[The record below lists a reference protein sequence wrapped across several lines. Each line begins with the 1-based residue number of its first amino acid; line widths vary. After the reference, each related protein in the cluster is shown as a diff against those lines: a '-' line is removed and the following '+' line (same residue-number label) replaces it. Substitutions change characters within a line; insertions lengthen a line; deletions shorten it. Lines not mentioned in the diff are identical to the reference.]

1 MHVYIH
7 IEVKE
12 QTCAFHSASKGQHNE
27 NKKKLFLFVTF
38 YTLELEFINGLF
50 IGMRSFP
57 RIVAILFIFQTL
69 ILCDINLIVGCMI
82 CQLFCEYIKFLY
94 LINILYVITLVN
106 FK

>member
-27 NKKKLFLFVTF
+27 NKKKKLFLFVTF
-38 YTLELEFINGLF
+38 YTLEFEFINGLF

-57 RIVAILFIFQTL
+57 RIVAVFIHFS
-69 ILCDINLIVGCMI
+69 
-82 CQLFCEYIKFLY
+82 
-94 LINILYVITLVN
+94 N
-106 FK
+106 FDFM